1 MKNIPKNDINR
12 HTSGP
17 IPDVPVRSEV
27 GGAVVHLLPVR
38 RDEKFNQDKLAQKE
52 RKTK

>member
-1 MKNIPKNDINR
+1 MQNILKNDINR

-27 GGAVVHLLPVR
+27 GRAVGPLLPVR
-38 RDEKFNQDKLAQKE
+38 RDEKFNEDKPAQKE